1 MRVRTRRVNGNTR
14 EPKEAEVKNVLM
26 FAVFAF
32 VPLVASAN
40 GDPVPV
46 PEPSALSLM
55 LVGVAVIGA
64 IKLRNKFR
72 K

>member
-1 MRVRTRRVNGNTR
+1 M
-14 EPKEAEVKNVLM
+14 KKVLM

-32 VPLVASAN
+32 VPLVASALEN
-40 GDPVPV
+40 GNGAVPV
-46 PEPSALSLM
+46 PEPSVLSLM

>member
-1 MRVRTRRVNGNTR
+1 MNKVS
-14 EPKEAEVKNVLM
+14 M
-26 FAVFAF
+26 FAVLAF
-32 VPLVASAN
+32 LPILAIASEVMPPIDN
-40 GDPVPV
+40 GNGIAV

-64 IKLRNKFR
+64 IKLRNRFK

>member
-1 MRVRTRRVNGNTR
+1 M
-14 EPKEAEVKNVLM
+14 KKVLT

-32 VPLVASAN
+32 VPLVASALEN
-40 GDPVPV
+40 GVPVVV
-46 PEPSALSLM
+46 PEPSVLSLM

-64 IKLRNKFR
+64 IKLLNKYR

>member
-1 MRVRTRRVNGNTR
+1 M
-14 EPKEAEVKNVLM
+14 KKVLM

-32 VPLVASAN
+32 VPLVASAVEN
-40 GDPVPV
+40 GPPPVTV
-46 PEPSALSLM
+46 PEPSVLSLM
-55 LVGVAVIGA
+55 LVGVVVIGA

>member
-1 MRVRTRRVNGNTR
+1 M
-14 EPKEAEVKNVLM
+14 KKVLM

-32 VPLVASAN
+32 VPLVASA
-40 GDPVPV
+40 GEPVAV

>member
-1 MRVRTRRVNGNTR
+1 
-14 EPKEAEVKNVLM
+14 M

-32 VPLVASAN
+32 VPLAASALEN
-40 GDPVPV
+40 GAVAV
-46 PEPSALSLM
+46 PEPSVLSLM